1 MEKKY
6 IVYQHIS
13 PSEKKYIG
21 ITSQSTKRRWRNG
34 EGYKNNEHFYNAILK
49 YGWENFKHEILFE
62 GLSKEKAEEIEKKL
76 IMKLDTTNPSKGYNL
91 RDGGGSN
98 GGFNEEQRKRMSE
111 ARKGKGCGKR
121 NPNIGEKISKAKKGH
136 KVSDDTKSKISET
149 LKGRYVGKDNPTS
162 KPIKCIETG
171 ETFDCARDA
180 CKKYN
185 INPSNMCSHLKGR
198 KKSVNKLH
206 FEYISTNND

>member
-13 PSEKKYIG
+13 PNEKIYIG

-49 YGWENFKHEILFE
+49 CGWENFKHEILFE

-76 IMKLDTTNPSKGYNL
+76 IIELDTTNPSKGYNL

-149 LKGRYVGKDNPTS
+149 LKGKYIGKDNPTS